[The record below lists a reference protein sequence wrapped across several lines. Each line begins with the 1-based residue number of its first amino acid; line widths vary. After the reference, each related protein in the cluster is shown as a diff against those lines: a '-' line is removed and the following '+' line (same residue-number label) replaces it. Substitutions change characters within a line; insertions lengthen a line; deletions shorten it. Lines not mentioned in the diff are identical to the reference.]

1 MPEWLAFVL
10 FIAAYVVLLKLLLPR
25 FGART
30 CRFGSCR
37 VDSVIEPKSQSPAA
51 KLSSTHAAGGSS
63 R

>member
-1 MPEWLAFVL
+1 MPEWLGFVL

-25 FGART
+25 FGARA

-37 VDSVIEPKSQSPAA
+37 YHATSEGKADRSP
-51 KLSSTHAAGGSS
+51 

>member
-1 MPEWLAFVL
+1 MPEWLGFVL

-25 FGART
+25 FGARS

-37 VDSVIEPKSQSPAA
+37 YHSAMEAKSQSGAA
-51 KLSSTHAAGGSS
+51 KLSSSHAAGRS

>member
-1 MPEWLAFVL
+1 MPEWLGFVL
-10 FIAAYVVLLKLLLPR
+10 FIAAYVVFLKLLLTR

-37 VDSVIEPKSQSPAA
+37 YHSATDAKSQSAA
-51 KLSSTHAAGGSS
+51 EKFSSSHAAGRS

>member
-1 MPEWLAFVL
+1 MPEWLGFVL
-10 FIAAYVVLLKLLLPR
+10 FIVAYVVLLKFVVPR

-37 VDSVIEPKSQSPAA
+37 YHSSVDAKSPA
-51 KLSSTHAAGGSS
+51 GRS

>member
-1 MPEWLAFVL
+1 MPEWLGFVL
-10 FIAAYVVLLKLLLPR
+10 FIAAYVVLLKFVVPR

-37 VDSVIEPKSQSPAA
+37 YHSPLDAKSNRSP
-51 KLSSTHAAGGSS
+51 